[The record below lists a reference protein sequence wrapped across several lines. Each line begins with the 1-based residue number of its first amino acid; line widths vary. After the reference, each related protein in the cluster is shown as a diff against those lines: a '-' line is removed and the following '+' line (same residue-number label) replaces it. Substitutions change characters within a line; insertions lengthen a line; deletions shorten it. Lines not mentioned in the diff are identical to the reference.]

1 MGWLEDD
8 EMVKHWE
15 DVRKEEEKITM
26 RKMDGRSLQ
35 VEGVKQAPE
44 FPIPQALKQEK
55 EKKKKKKKKKFAY
68 KGRREVVE

>member
-44 FPIPQALKQEK
+44 FPIPQAFKTRKGK
-55 EKKKKKKKKKFAY
+55 EEEEEEEEICLQRKT
-68 KGRREVVE
+68 